1 MSVVGNIVKRL
12 GVLGL
17 VLSGAGQTAG
27 AGSPPVVLEV
37 SRLSVSDQS
46 LTDGTSPP
54 TYANLTVEDGLRDG
68 APVGITVMRDVL
80 ATESTR
86 STVATSTDIPVR
98 YLDVAPPIATRG
110 SKLVTRTL
118 AAIDSG
124 TGQCFW
130 GSWLPSPGDC
140 TMAMRWT
147 PGGVNG
153 HAIEHTSGLDG
164 LIIRTQFA
172 GQRVYFRSVSAG
184 VQSGNLGGMAVNTLT
199 SGVEYWVFVS
209 YTQSTGAYT
218 FRVRLASDGSAVY
231 AGSGTTT
238 SGLDMSTIHRI
249 GSGAAQNP
257 NGDIARIVVWDS
269 AISTTAMD
277 ALATSDDSTG
287 AVRDYATCRTGCF
300 DAAAPTT
307 LFYSTG
313 SGGSVRATSGSHP
326 GDAKLV
332 SLGGQSNALGGS
344 SSGTTV
350 DPINRYPVGRYVYPQ
365 DNEAHALDDHDANPG
380 LEGWLLDSIT
390 EPDDPQRVIHCDGA
404 AGTGIASHLTATTG
418 YADRQIA
425 DLVARGWTPKAHI
438 FWQGE
443 ADATAGSAPTYQS
456 QLETY
461 IARWRATFPGLPVII
476 MEIAV
481 AQTTGGSYDEADS
494 IRSSQATVAAAD
506 ADAYLISRGSDTALH
521 STNTT
526 MAARAALVETLL
538 VSTLGV
544 W

>member
-80 ATESTR
+80 STESTR

-98 YLDVAPPIATRG
+98 YLDVAPPIDTRG

-218 FRVRLASDGSAVY
+218 FRVRLASDGSAVH

-249 GSGAAQNP
+249 GGGAAQNP

-287 AVRDYATCRTGCF
+287 AVRDYATCRTGCY
-300 DAAAPTT
+300 DAAATTT

-326 GDAKLV
+326 DDTKLV
-332 SLGGQSNALGGS
+332 ALGGQSNALGGS
-344 SSGTTV
+344 GDTSV
-350 DPINRYPVGRYVYPQ
+350 DPVNKQLVGRFVYPQ
-365 DNEAHALDDHDANPG
+365 DNEAHQLSDHDGSPG
-380 LEGWLLDSIT
+380 LEGWTLDGDS
-390 EPDDPQRVIHCDGA
+390 DDPQRVIHCDGA

-418 YADRQIA
+418 YVDRQIA
-425 DLVARGWTPKAHI
+425 DLVARGWTPTAVI

-443 ADATAGSAPTYQS
+443 ADAGTSGAAAAYQGR
-456 QLETY
+456 LEDVRT
-461 IARWRATFPGLPVII
+461 RWRATFPGVPFVIC
-476 MEIAV
+476 EIAV
-481 AQTTGGSYDEADS
+481 AQTSGGSYDWADD
-494 IRSSQATVAAAD
+494 IRTTQATVASGD
-506 ADAYLISRGSDTALH
+506 VDSYLISRGADTALH
-521 STNTT
+521 CTNTT
-526 MAARAALVETLL
+526 MATRAALVETLL